1 MFKIKMQVRDYE
13 CDLQG
18 IVNNAV
24 YMNYL
29 EHARHQFLLDN
40 NINFVELSQQGIDLV
55 VTKSEI
61 EYKKSLKPAD
71 KFYVTVQVV
80 LDGRLK
86 LKFIQDLYLMD
97 DILVVK
103 AVTTGV
109 ATKKGRPVNPVKNG
123 LEKLLFL

>member
-71 KFYVTVQVV
+71 KFYVTVKSALVGKVRMQ
-80 LDGRLK
+80 
-86 LKFIQDLYLMD
+86 FIQDIFLEDGTL
-97 DILVVK
+97 IVS
-103 AVTTGV
+103 AITTGV
-109 ATKKGRPVNPVKNG
+109 ATKNG
-123 LEKLLFL
+123 KPIKSNLGLL